1 MATHKKKF
9 CFILALSLI
18 LLLSGCTKTIK
29 KTEYVTKPIE
39 VYVPVMETAAIKPIS
54 RPVLEIGSLTDE
66 SKPATVAEAYYN
78 SLQQLIQYSKKLELA
93 LDPFFKEYKKKYG
106 TQSIIQQ

>member
-9 CFILALSLI
+9 CFILALLLI
-18 LLLSGCTKTIK
+18 LLSGCTKAIK
-29 KTEYVTKPIE
+29 ETEYVTKPVE
-39 VYVPVMETAAIKPIS
+39 VYVPVMETAAIKPIP
-54 RPVLEIGSLTDE
+54 RPILEISTLTDE

-93 LDPFFKEYKKKYG
+93 LGPFFEEYEKKHG

>member
-1 MATHKKKF
+1 MATRKKKF
-9 CFILALSLI
+9 HFILAFSLI

-29 KTEYVTKPIE
+29 ETEYVTKPVE
-39 VYVPVMETAAIKPIS
+39 VYIPVMETAAIKPIP
-54 RPVLEIGSLTDE
+54 RPTLEIKSLTNE

-93 LDPFFKEYKKKYG
+93 LDPFFKEYKKRHG
-106 TQSIIQQ
+106 T